1 MITLQE
7 LEPATLA
14 PHADAVLARLEDSS
28 DEVRLWAL
36 YMLRGL
42 EPATLA
48 QHVYAVLARLEDSED
63 YVRSAGLS
71 ALAKLEP
78 ATLAQHTDA
87 VLARLEDSYWE
98 VRLNALQTLAKLEP
112 ATLAQHFN
120 AVIAML
126 DDFHEPVRD
135 EAMLTLG
142 KLPRFFRSCDYDF
155 EYLDIEEMR
164 TLLLGRRWWY
174 KYRIHLRVQ
183 RLALYW
189 YALPYRPSGPGHA
202 RDVAEWDR
210 MIENQDQGETTSRK
224 TRCKKGRVTA
234 ASEHQGRAQTRNT
247 RRKK

>member
-1 MITLQE
+1 
-7 LEPATLA
+7 
-14 PHADAVLARLEDSS
+14 
-28 DEVRLWAL
+28 
-36 YMLRGL
+36 MLRGL

-71 ALAKLEP
+71 A
-78 ATLAQHTDA
+78 
-87 VLARLEDSYWE
+87 
-98 VRLNALQTLAKLEP
+98 LAKLEP

-210 MIENQDQGETTSRK
+210 MIETQEEGETMTGK
-224 TRCKKGRVTA
+224 TRCKTGRDAA
-234 ASEHQGRAQTRNT
+234 ASEDQGRPQQTRNT